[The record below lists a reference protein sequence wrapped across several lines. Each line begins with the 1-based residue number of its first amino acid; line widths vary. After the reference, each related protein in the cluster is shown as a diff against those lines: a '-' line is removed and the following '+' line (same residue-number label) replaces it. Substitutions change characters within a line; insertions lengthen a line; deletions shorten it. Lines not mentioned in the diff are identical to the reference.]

1 MRNDPGRRMRAL
13 RLGLGATL
21 LALLPSCTN
30 GVNAGRE
37 GGVAFILFT
46 VMLILTVVIMWIILG
61 RER

>member
-1 MRNDPGRRMRAL
+1 MRRDPGRRLNRA
-13 RLGLGATL
+13 RLGLGAIL

-46 VMLILTVVIMWIILG
+46 VMLILTVVVMWIILG